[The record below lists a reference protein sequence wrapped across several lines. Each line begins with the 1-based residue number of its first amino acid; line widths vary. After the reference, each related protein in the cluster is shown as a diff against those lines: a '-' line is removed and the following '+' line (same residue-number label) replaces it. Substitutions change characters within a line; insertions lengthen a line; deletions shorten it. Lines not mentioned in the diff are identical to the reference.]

1 MFSSISTILDIII
14 FVLSGF
20 IVSSTVAAIIF
31 VVWTFGKM
39 NERTTTKELL
49 DKINSSPQKT
59 NTSSA
64 LNTTD
69 KNSELIKAAITIV
82 ESYGLSVSGPQNSR
96 NINITSLEDNI
107 DRTREI
113 NNSNQILPLP
123 ENSQE
128 KMLLQTGHVHM
139 KHGDF
144 QSAIKD
150 YTNAIIINPT
160 FAGAYNARGMAN
172 RKMKDFHGALQDYN
186 TALSLHNNF
195 AATYNNRGVI
205 YMEIRQIK
213 AALTDF
219 DKALN
224 IEPNNSYGY
233 CNRAVAYNYMRDF
246 NKSISESTIAVEIN
260 PHLPEAYVVRGI
272 AKVQMGALSAA
283 DLDFEVAESLGYKR
297 IDIEERLIAL
307 RKG

>member
-20 IVSSTVAAIIF
+20 IVSSTVAAIVF

-82 ESYGLSVSGPQNSR
+82 ESYGLSVSSPQNSR
-96 NINITSLEDNI
+96 NIHIPSLEDNI

-113 NNSNQILPLP
+113 NNSNQNLPIP

-172 RKMKDFHGALQDYN
+172 RKMKDFHSALQDYN

-205 YMEIRQIK
+205 YMEIRQIE

-219 DKALN
+219 DKALT
-224 IEPNNSYGY
+224 IEPNSYGY

-246 NKSISESTIAVEIN
+246 NKSISESTVAVELN
-260 PHLPEAYVVRGI
+260 PQLPEAYVVRGI
-272 AKVQMGALSAA
+272 AKVQMGALAAA

-297 IDIEERLIAL
+297 IDIEDRLIAL

>member
-1 MFSSISTILDIII
+1 MFSSISTILDVII

-20 IVSSTVAAIIF
+20 IVSSTVAAIVF
-31 VVWTFGKM
+31 VVWTFGKI
-39 NERTTTKELL
+39 NERTSTKELL
-49 DKINSSPQKT
+49 DKINSSSEKT

-69 KNSELIKAAITIV
+69 NNSELIKAAITIV
-82 ESYGLSVSGPQNSR
+82 QSYGLSVSGAQNSR
-96 NINITSLEDNI
+96 KSNITSLEDNL

-113 NNSNQILPLP
+113 NNPKQVLPVP
-123 ENSQE
+123 ENSEE
-128 KMLLQTGHVHM
+128 KMLLKTGHVHM

-172 RKMKDFHGALQDYN
+172 RKMKDFHSALQDYN

-205 YMEIRQIK
+205 YMEIRQIE

-219 DKALN
+219 DKALT
-224 IEPNNSYGY
+224 IEPNSYGY

-246 NKSISESTIAVEIN
+246 NKSISESTVAVELN
-260 PHLPEAYVVRGI
+260 PQLPEAYVVRGI
-272 AKVQMGALSAA
+272 AKVQMGALAAA

-297 IDIEERLIAL
+297 IDIEDRLIAL

>member
-1 MFSSISTILDIII
+1 MFSDISTILDVII
-14 FVLSGF
+14 FILSGF
-20 IVSSTVAAIIF
+20 IVASTVAAVVF

-39 NERTTTKELL
+39 NERSTTKDLL
-49 DKINSSPQKT
+49 DKINSSEEKT
-59 NTSSA
+59 NTSLA
-64 LNTTD
+64 LNTD
-69 KNSELIKAAITIV
+69 KNSELIKAAIMII
-82 ESYGLSVSGPQNSR
+82 ESYGLSVSGSKIPPFPNQSVSNSS
-96 NINITSLEDNI
+96 INQGPNDRSLINTS
-107 DRTREI
+107 
-113 NNSNQILPLP
+113 SVP

-128 KMLLQTGHVHM
+128 KMLLETGHVHM

-150 YTNAIIINPT
+150 YTNAIVINPT

-172 RKMKDFHGALQDYN
+172 RKMKDFHAALQDYN
-186 TALSLHNNF
+186 TALTLHNNL

-205 YMEIRQIK
+205 YMEIRQIE

-246 NKSISESTIAVEIN
+246 NKSISESTVAVEIN
-260 PHLPEAYVVRGI
+260 PQLPEAYVVRGI
-272 AKVQMGALSAA
+272 AKVQMGATSAA

-297 IDIEERLIAL
+297 VDIEERLFAL
-307 RKG
+307 KKV

>member
-1 MFSSISTILDIII
+1 MFSSISTILDVII

-20 IVSSTVAAIIF
+20 IVSSTVAAIVF
-31 VVWTFGKM
+31 VVWTFGKI
-39 NERTTTKELL
+39 NERTSTKELL
-49 DKINSSPQKT
+49 DKINSSSEKT
-59 NTSSA
+59 NTSTA

-69 KNSELIKAAITIV
+69 NNSELIKAAIAIV
-82 ESYGLSVSGPQNSR
+82 ESHGLSVSGPQNSR
-96 NINITSLEDNI
+96 NINITSLTDNL

-113 NNSNQILPLP
+113 NNLKQVLPIP

-128 KMLLQTGHVHM
+128 KMLMETGHVHM

-172 RKMKDFHGALQDYN
+172 RKMKDFHAALQDYN
-186 TALSLHNNF
+186 TALSLHNSF

-205 YMEIRQIK
+205 YMEIRQIE

-219 DKALN
+219 DKALK
-224 IEPNNSYGY
+224 IEPNSYGY

-246 NKSISESTIAVEIN
+246 NKSISESTVAVELN
-260 PHLPEAYVVRGI
+260 PQLPEAYVVRGI
-272 AKVQMGALSAA
+272 AKVQMGALAAA

-297 IDIEERLIAL
+297 IDIEDRLIAL

>member
-1 MFSSISTILDIII
+1 MFSSISTILDVII

-20 IVSSTVAAIIF
+20 IVSSTVAAIVF
-31 VVWTFGKM
+31 VVWTFGKI
-39 NERTTTKELL
+39 NERTSTKELL
-49 DKINSSPQKT
+49 DKINSSSEKT
-59 NTSSA
+59 NTSTA

-69 KNSELIKAAITIV
+69 NNSELIKAAIAIV
-82 ESYGLSVSGPQNSR
+82 ESHGLSVSGPQNSR
-96 NINITSLEDNI
+96 NINITSLADNL

-113 NNSNQILPLP
+113 NNPKQVLPIP

-128 KMLLQTGHVHM
+128 KMLMETGHVHM

-172 RKMKDFHGALQDYN
+172 RKMKDFHSALQDYN

-205 YMEIRQIK
+205 YMEIRQIE

-219 DKALN
+219 DKALT
-224 IEPNNSYGY
+224 IEPNSYGY

-246 NKSISESTIAVEIN
+246 NKSISESTVAVELN
-260 PHLPEAYVVRGI
+260 PQLPEAYVVRGI
-272 AKVQMGALSAA
+272 AKVQMGALAAA

-297 IDIEERLIAL
+297 IDIEDRLIAL

>member
-1 MFSSISTILDIII
+1 MFSSISTILDVII

-20 IVSSTVAAIIF
+20 IVSSTVAAIVF

-49 DKINSSPQKT
+49 DKINSSSEKT
-59 NTSSA
+59 NTSTA

-69 KNSELIKAAITIV
+69 NNSELIKAAITIV

-96 NINITSLEDNI
+96 NINISSLEDNL

-113 NNSNQILPLP
+113 NNPKQVLPVP
-123 ENSQE
+123 ENSEE
-128 KMLLQTGHVHM
+128 KMLLKTGHVHM

-172 RKMKDFHGALQDYN
+172 RKMKDFHAALQDYN

-205 YMEIRQIK
+205 YMEIRQIE

-224 IEPNNSYGY
+224 IEPNN
-233 CNRAVAYNYMRDF
+233 
-246 NKSISESTIAVEIN
+246 
-260 PHLPEAYVVRGI
+260 
-272 AKVQMGALSAA
+272 
-283 DLDFEVAESLGYKR
+283 
-297 IDIEERLIAL
+297 
-307 RKG
+307 

>member
-1 MFSSISTILDIII
+1 MFSSISTILDVII

-20 IVSSTVAAIIF
+20 IVSSTVAAIVF
-31 VVWTFGKM
+31 VVWTFGKI
-39 NERTTTKELL
+39 NERTSTKELL
-49 DKINSSPQKT
+49 DKINSSSEKT
-59 NTSSA
+59 NTSTA

-69 KNSELIKAAITIV
+69 NNSELIKAAIAIV
-82 ESYGLSVSGPQNSR
+82 ESHGLSVSGPQNSR
-96 NINITSLEDNI
+96 NINITSLADNLV
-107 DRTREI
+107 RTREI
-113 NNSNQILPLP
+113 NNPKQVLPIP

-128 KMLLQTGHVHM
+128 KMLLETGHVHM

-172 RKMKDFHGALQDYN
+172 RKMKDFHSALQDYN

-205 YMEIRQIK
+205 YMEIRQIE

-219 DKALN
+219 DKALT
-224 IEPNNSYGY
+224 IEPNSYGY

-246 NKSISESTIAVEIN
+246 NKSISESTVAVELN
-260 PHLPEAYVVRGI
+260 PQLPEAYVVRGI
-272 AKVQMGALSAA
+272 AKVQMGALAAA

-297 IDIEERLIAL
+297 IDIEDRLIAL

>member
-1 MFSSISTILDIII
+1 MFSSISTILDVII

-20 IVSSTVAAIIF
+20 IVSSTVAAIVF
-31 VVWTFGKM
+31 VVWTFGKI
-39 NERTTTKELL
+39 NERTSTKELL
-49 DKINSSPQKT
+49 DKINSSSEKT
-59 NTSSA
+59 NTSTA

-69 KNSELIKAAITIV
+69 NNSELIKAAIAIV
-82 ESYGLSVSGPQNSR
+82 ESHGLSVSGPQNSR
-96 NINITSLEDNI
+96 NINITSLADNL

-113 NNSNQILPLP
+113 NNPKQVLPIP

-128 KMLLQTGHVHM
+128 KMLLETGHVHM

-172 RKMKDFHGALQDYN
+172 RKMKDFHSALQDYN

-205 YMEIRQIK
+205 YMEIRQIE

-219 DKALN
+219 DKALT
-224 IEPNNSYGY
+224 IEPNSYGY

-246 NKSISESTIAVEIN
+246 NKSISESTVAVELN
-260 PHLPEAYVVRGI
+260 PQLPEAYVVRGI
-272 AKVQMGALSAA
+272 AKVQMGALAAA

-297 IDIEERLIAL
+297 IDIEDRLIAL

>member
-1 MFSSISTILDIII
+1 MFSSISTILDVII

-20 IVSSTVAAIIF
+20 IVSSTVAAIVF
-31 VVWTFGKM
+31 VVWTFGKI

-49 DKINSSPQKT
+49 DKINSSSEKT
-59 NTSSA
+59 NTSTA

-69 KNSELIKAAITIV
+69 NNSELIKAAITIV

-96 NINITSLEDNI
+96 NINITSLADNL

-113 NNSNQILPLP
+113 NNPKQVLPIP

-128 KMLLQTGHVHM
+128 KMLLETGHVHM

-172 RKMKDFHGALQDYN
+172 RKMKDFHSALQDYN

-205 YMEIRQIK
+205 YMEIRQIE

-219 DKALN
+219 DKALT
-224 IEPNNSYGY
+224 IEPNSYGY

-246 NKSISESTIAVEIN
+246 NKSISESTVAVELN
-260 PHLPEAYVVRGI
+260 PQLPEAYVVRGI
-272 AKVQMGALSAA
+272 AKVQMGALAAA

-297 IDIEERLIAL
+297 IDIEDRLIAL

>member
-1 MFSSISTILDIII
+1 MFSDISTILDVII
-14 FVLSGF
+14 FILSGF
-20 IVSSTVAAIIF
+20 IVASTVAAIVF

-39 NERTTTKELL
+39 NERSTTKDLL
-49 DKINSSPQKT
+49 DKINSSEQKT
-59 NTSSA
+59 NTSLA
-64 LNTTD
+64 LNTD
-69 KNSELIKAAITIV
+69 KNSELIKAAIMII
-82 ESYGLSVSGPQNSR
+82 ESYGLTVSGSQTQASLNQSDPKLATKRIPNSS
-96 NINITSLEDNI
+96 IP
-107 DRTREI
+107 
-113 NNSNQILPLP
+113 NSVAPVT

-128 KMLLQTGHVHM
+128 KMLVETGHVHM

-150 YTNAIIINPT
+150 YTNAIVINPT

-172 RKMKDFHGALQDYN
+172 RKMKDFHAALQDYN
-186 TALSLHNNF
+186 TALTLHNNL

-205 YMEIRQIK
+205 YMEIRQIE

-219 DKALN
+219 DKAIN

-246 NKSISESTIAVEIN
+246 NKSISESTVAVEIN
-260 PHLPEAYVVRGI
+260 PQLPEAYVVRGI
-272 AKVQMGALSAA
+272 AKVQMGATAAA

-297 IDIEERLIAL
+297 IDIEERLFAL
-307 RKG
+307 KKV

>member
-1 MFSSISTILDIII
+1 MFSSISTILDVII

-20 IVSSTVAAIIF
+20 IVSSTVAAIVF
-31 VVWTFGKM
+31 VVWTFGKI
-39 NERTTTKELL
+39 NERTSTKELL
-49 DKINSSPQKT
+49 DKINSSSEKT
-59 NTSSA
+59 NTSTA

-69 KNSELIKAAITIV
+69 NNSELIKAAITIV

-96 NINITSLEDNI
+96 NINISSLEDNL

-113 NNSNQILPLP
+113 NNPKQVLPIP

-128 KMLLQTGHVHM
+128 KMLLETGHVHM

-172 RKMKDFHGALQDYN
+172 RKMKDFHSALQDYN

-205 YMEIRQIK
+205 YMEIRQIE

-219 DKALN
+219 DKALT
-224 IEPNNSYGY
+224 IEPNSYGY

-246 NKSISESTIAVEIN
+246 NKSISESTVAVELN
-260 PHLPEAYVVRGI
+260 PQLPEAYVVRGI
-272 AKVQMGALSAA
+272 AKVQMGALAAA

-297 IDIEERLIAL
+297 IDIEDRLIAL

>member
-1 MFSSISTILDIII
+1 MFSDISTILDVII
-14 FVLSGF
+14 FILSGF
-20 IVSSTVAAIIF
+20 IVASTVAAIVF

-39 NERTTTKELL
+39 NERSTTKDLL
-49 DKINSSPQKT
+49 DKINSSEQKT
-59 NTSSA
+59 NTSLA
-64 LNTTD
+64 LNTD
-69 KNSELIKAAITIV
+69 KNSELIKAAIMII
-82 ESYGLSVSGPQNSR
+82 ESYGLTVSGGQTQASLNQSDPKLAIKRTPKSSIPNSVA
-96 NINITSLEDNI
+96 
-107 DRTREI
+107 
-113 NNSNQILPLP
+113 PVA

-128 KMLLQTGHVHM
+128 KMLVETGHVHM

-150 YTNAIIINPT
+150 YTNAIVINPT

-172 RKMKDFHGALQDYN
+172 RKMKDFHAALQDYN
-186 TALSLHNNF
+186 TALTLHNNL

-205 YMEIRQIK
+205 YMEIRQIE

-219 DKALN
+219 DKAIN

-246 NKSISESTIAVEIN
+246 NKSISESTVAVEIN
-260 PHLPEAYVVRGI
+260 PQLPEAYVVRGI
-272 AKVQMGALSAA
+272 AKVQMGATAAA

-297 IDIEERLIAL
+297 IDIEERIFAL
-307 RKG
+307 KKV

>member
-1 MFSSISTILDIII
+1 MFSSISTILDVII

-20 IVSSTVAAIIF
+20 IVSSTVAAIVF
-31 VVWTFGKM
+31 VVWTFGKI
-39 NERTTTKELL
+39 NERTSTKELL
-49 DKINSSPQKT
+49 DKINSSSEKT
-59 NTSSA
+59 NTSTA

-69 KNSELIKAAITIV
+69 NNSELIKAAIAIV
-82 ESYGLSVSGPQNSR
+82 ESHGLSVSGPQNSR
-96 NINITSLEDNI
+96 NINITSLADNL

-113 NNSNQILPLP
+113 NNPKQVLPIP

-128 KMLLQTGHVHM
+128 KMLLETGHVHM

-172 RKMKDFHGALQDYN
+172 RKMKDFHSALQDYN

-205 YMEIRQIK
+205 YMEIRQIE

-219 DKALN
+219 DKALK
-224 IEPNNSYGY
+224 IEPNSYGY

-246 NKSISESTIAVEIN
+246 NKSISESTVAVELN
-260 PHLPEAYVVRGI
+260 PQLPEAYVVRGI
-272 AKVQMGALSAA
+272 AKVQMGALAAA

-297 IDIEERLIAL
+297 IDIEDRLIAL

>member
-1 MFSSISTILDIII
+1 
-14 FVLSGF
+14 
-20 IVSSTVAAIIF
+20 
-31 VVWTFGKM
+31 
-39 NERTTTKELL
+39 TKELL
-49 DKINSSPQKT
+49 DKINSSSEKT
-59 NTSSA
+59 NTSTA

-69 KNSELIKAAITIV
+69 NNSELIKAAIAIV
-82 ESYGLSVSGPQNSR
+82 ESHGLSVSGPQNSR
-96 NINITSLEDNI
+96 NINITSLADNL

-113 NNSNQILPLP
+113 NNPKQVLPIP

-128 KMLLQTGHVHM
+128 KMLLETGHVHM

-172 RKMKDFHGALQDYN
+172 RKMKDFHSALQDYN

-205 YMEIRQIK
+205 YMEIRQIE

-219 DKALN
+219 DKALT
-224 IEPNNSYGY
+224 IEPNSYGY

-246 NKSISESTIAVEIN
+246 NKSISESTVAVELN
-260 PHLPEAYVVRGI
+260 PQLPEAYVVRGI
-272 AKVQMGALSAA
+272 AKVQMGALAAA

-297 IDIEERLIAL
+297 IDIEDRLIAL

>member
-1 MFSSISTILDIII
+1 MFSSISTILDVII

-20 IVSSTVAAIIF
+20 IVSSTVAAIVF
-31 VVWTFGKM
+31 VVWTFGKI
-39 NERTTTKELL
+39 NERASTKELL
-49 DKINSSPQKT
+49 DKINSSSEKT
-59 NTSSA
+59 NTSTA

-69 KNSELIKAAITIV
+69 NNSELIKAAIAIV
-82 ESYGLSVSGPQNSR
+82 ESHGLSVSGPQNSR
-96 NINITSLEDNI
+96 NINITSLADNL

-113 NNSNQILPLP
+113 NNPKQVLPIP

-128 KMLLQTGHVHM
+128 KMLLETGHVHM

-172 RKMKDFHGALQDYN
+172 RKMKDFHSALQDYN

-205 YMEIRQIK
+205 YMEIRQIE

-219 DKALN
+219 DKALT
-224 IEPNNSYGY
+224 IEPNSYGY

-246 NKSISESTIAVEIN
+246 NKSISESTVAVELN
-260 PHLPEAYVVRGI
+260 PQLPEAYVVRGI
-272 AKVQMGALSAA
+272 AKVQMGALAAA

-297 IDIEERLIAL
+297 IDIEDRLIAL

>member
-1 MFSSISTILDIII
+1 MFSSISTILDVII

-20 IVSSTVAAIIF
+20 IVSSTVAAIVF
-31 VVWTFGKM
+31 VVWTFGKI

-49 DKINSSPQKT
+49 DKINSSSEKT
-59 NTSSA
+59 NTSTA

-69 KNSELIKAAITIV
+69 NNSELIKAAIAIV
-82 ESYGLSVSGPQNSR
+82 ESHGLSVSGPQNSR
-96 NINITSLEDNI
+96 NINITSLADNL

-113 NNSNQILPLP
+113 NNPKQVLPIP

-128 KMLLQTGHVHM
+128 KMLMETGHVHM

-172 RKMKDFHGALQDYN
+172 RKMKDFHAALQDYN

-205 YMEIRQIK
+205 YMEIRQIE

-219 DKALN
+219 DKALT
-224 IEPNNSYGY
+224 IEPNSYGY

-246 NKSISESTIAVEIN
+246 NKSISESTVAVELN
-260 PHLPEAYVVRGI
+260 PQLPEAYVVRGI
-272 AKVQMGALSAA
+272 AKVQMGALAAA

-297 IDIEERLIAL
+297 IDIEDRLIAL

>member
-1 MFSSISTILDIII
+1 MFSSISTILDVII

-20 IVSSTVAAIIF
+20 IVSSTVAAIVF
-31 VVWTFGKM
+31 VVWTFGKI
-39 NERTTTKELL
+39 NERTSTKELL
-49 DKINSSPQKT
+49 DKINSSSEKT
-59 NTSSA
+59 NTSTA

-69 KNSELIKAAITIV
+69 NNSELIKAAIAIV
-82 ESYGLSVSGPQNSR
+82 ESHGLSVSGPQNSR
-96 NINITSLEDNI
+96 NINITSVADNL

-113 NNSNQILPLP
+113 NNPKQVLPIP

-128 KMLLQTGHVHM
+128 KMLLETGHVHM

-172 RKMKDFHGALQDYN
+172 RKMKDFHAALQDYN

-205 YMEIRQIK
+205 YMEIRQIE

-219 DKALN
+219 DKALT
-224 IEPNNSYGY
+224 IEPNSYGY

-246 NKSISESTIAVEIN
+246 NKSISESTVAVELN
-260 PHLPEAYVVRGI
+260 PQLPEAYVVRGI
-272 AKVQMGALSAA
+272 AKVQMGALAAA

-297 IDIEERLIAL
+297 IDIEDRLIAL

>member
-1 MFSSISTILDIII
+1 MFSDISTILDVII
-14 FVLSGF
+14 FILSGF
-20 IVSSTVAAIIF
+20 IVASTVAAIVF

-39 NERTTTKELL
+39 NERSTTKDLL
-49 DKINSSPQKT
+49 DKINSSEQKT
-59 NTSSA
+59 NTSLA
-64 LNTTD
+64 LNTD
-69 KNSELIKAAITIV
+69 KNSELIKAAIMII
-82 ESYGLSVSGPQNSR
+82 ESYGLTVSGGQTQASLNQSDPKLAIKRTPKSSIPNSVA
-96 NINITSLEDNI
+96 
-107 DRTREI
+107 
-113 NNSNQILPLP
+113 PVA

-128 KMLLQTGHVHM
+128 KMLVETGHVHM

-150 YTNAIIINPT
+150 YTNAIVINPT

-172 RKMKDFHGALQDYN
+172 RKMKDFHAALQDYN
-186 TALSLHNNF
+186 TALTLHNNL

-205 YMEIRQIK
+205 YMEIRQIE

-219 DKALN
+219 DKAIN

-246 NKSISESTIAVEIN
+246 NKSISESTVAVEIN
-260 PHLPEAYVVRGI
+260 PQLPEAYVVRGI
-272 AKVQMGALSAA
+272 AKVQMGATTAA

-297 IDIEERLIAL
+297 IDIEERIFAL
-307 RKG
+307 KKV

>member
-1 MFSSISTILDIII
+1 MFSSISTILDVII

-20 IVSSTVAAIIF
+20 IVSSTVAAIVF
-31 VVWTFGKM
+31 VVWTFGKI
-39 NERTTTKELL
+39 NERTSTKELL
-49 DKINSSPQKT
+49 DKINSSSEKT
-59 NTSSA
+59 NTSTA

-69 KNSELIKAAITIV
+69 NNSELIKAAIAIV
-82 ESYGLSVSGPQNSR
+82 ESHGLSVSGPQNSR
-96 NINITSLEDNI
+96 NINITSLADNL

-113 NNSNQILPLP
+113 NNPKQVLPIP

-128 KMLLQTGHVHM
+128 KMLMETGHVHM

-144 QSAIKD
+144 LSAIKD

-172 RKMKDFHGALQDYN
+172 RKMKDFHAALQDYN

-205 YMEIRQIK
+205 YMEIRQIE

-219 DKALN
+219 DKALT
-224 IEPNNSYGY
+224 IEPNSYGY

-246 NKSISESTIAVEIN
+246 NKSISESTVAVELN
-260 PHLPEAYVVRGI
+260 PQLPEAYVVRGI
-272 AKVQMGALSAA
+272 AKVQMGALAAA

-297 IDIEERLIAL
+297 IDIEDRLIAL

>member
-1 MFSSISTILDIII
+1 MFSSISTILDVII

-20 IVSSTVAAIIF
+20 IVSSTVAAIVF
-31 VVWTFGKM
+31 VVWTFGKI

-49 DKINSSPQKT
+49 DKINSSSEKT
-59 NTSSA
+59 NTSTA

-69 KNSELIKAAITIV
+69 NNSELIKAAIAIV
-82 ESYGLSVSGPQNSR
+82 ESHGLSVSGPQNSR
-96 NINITSLEDNI
+96 NINITSLADNL

-113 NNSNQILPLP
+113 NNPKQVLPIP

-128 KMLLQTGHVHM
+128 KMLMETGHVHM

-172 RKMKDFHGALQDYN
+172 RKMKDFHSALQDYN

-205 YMEIRQIK
+205 YMEIRQIE

-219 DKALN
+219 DKALT
-224 IEPNNSYGY
+224 IEPNSYGY

-246 NKSISESTIAVEIN
+246 NKSISESTVAVELN
-260 PHLPEAYVVRGI
+260 PQLPEAYVVRGI
-272 AKVQMGALSAA
+272 AKVQMGALAAA

-297 IDIEERLIAL
+297 IDIEDRLIAL

>member
-1 MFSSISTILDIII
+1 MFSSISTILDVII

-20 IVSSTVAAIIF
+20 IVSSTVAAIVF
-31 VVWTFGKM
+31 VVWTFGKI
-39 NERTTTKELL
+39 NERTSTKELL
-49 DKINSSPQKT
+49 DKINSSSEKT
-59 NTSSA
+59 NTSTA

-69 KNSELIKAAITIV
+69 NNSELIKAAITIV

-96 NINITSLEDNI
+96 NINITSLADNL

-113 NNSNQILPLP
+113 NNPKQVLPIP

-128 KMLLQTGHVHM
+128 KMLLETGHVHM

-172 RKMKDFHGALQDYN
+172 RKMKDFHSALQDYN

-205 YMEIRQIK
+205 YMEIRQIE

-219 DKALN
+219 DKALT
-224 IEPNNSYGY
+224 IEPNSYGY

-246 NKSISESTIAVEIN
+246 NKSISESTVAVELN
-260 PHLPEAYVVRGI
+260 PQLPEAYVVRGI
-272 AKVQMGALSAA
+272 AKVQMGALAAA

-297 IDIEERLIAL
+297 IDIEDRLIAL

>member
-1 MFSSISTILDIII
+1 MFSSISTILDVII

-20 IVSSTVAAIIF
+20 IVSSTVAAIVF
-31 VVWTFGKM
+31 VVWTFGKI
-39 NERTTTKELL
+39 NERTSTKELL
-49 DKINSSPQKT
+49 DKINSSSEKT
-59 NTSSA
+59 NTSTA

-69 KNSELIKAAITIV
+69 NNSELIKAAIAIV
-82 ESYGLSVSGPQNSR
+82 ESHGLSVSGPQNSR
-96 NINITSLEDNI
+96 NINITSLADNL

-113 NNSNQILPLP
+113 NNPKQVLPIP

-128 KMLLQTGHVHM
+128 KMLMETGHVHM

-172 RKMKDFHGALQDYN
+172 RKMKDFHSALQDYN
-186 TALSLHNNF
+186 TALSLHNSF

-205 YMEIRQIK
+205 YMEIRQIE

-219 DKALN
+219 DKALK
-224 IEPNNSYGY
+224 IEPNSYGY

-246 NKSISESTIAVEIN
+246 NKSISESTVAVELN
-260 PHLPEAYVVRGI
+260 PQLPEAYVVRGI
-272 AKVQMGALSAA
+272 AKVQMGALAAA

-297 IDIEERLIAL
+297 IDIEDRLIAL

>member
-1 MFSSISTILDIII
+1 MFSSISTILDVII

-20 IVSSTVAAIIF
+20 IVSSTVAAIVF
-31 VVWTFGKM
+31 VVWTFGKI
-39 NERTTTKELL
+39 NERTSTKELL
-49 DKINSSPQKT
+49 DKINSSSEKT
-59 NTSSA
+59 NTSTA

-69 KNSELIKAAITIV
+69 NNSELIKAAIAIV
-82 ESYGLSVSGPQNSR
+82 ESHGLSVSGPQNSR
-96 NINITSLEDNI
+96 NINITSLADNL

-113 NNSNQILPLP
+113 NNPKQVLPIP

-128 KMLLQTGHVHM
+128 KMLMETGHVHM

-172 RKMKDFHGALQDYN
+172 RKMKDFHAALQDYN
-186 TALSLHNNF
+186 TALSLHNSF

-205 YMEIRQIK
+205 YMEIRQIE

-219 DKALN
+219 DKALK
-224 IEPNNSYGY
+224 IEPNSYGY

-246 NKSISESTIAVEIN
+246 NKSISESTVAVELN
-260 PHLPEAYVVRGI
+260 PQLPEAYVVRGI
-272 AKVQMGALSAA
+272 AKVQMGALAAA

-297 IDIEERLIAL
+297 IDIEDRLIAL

>member
-1 MFSSISTILDIII
+1 MFSSISTILDVII

-20 IVSSTVAAIIF
+20 IVSSTVAAIVF
-31 VVWTFGKM
+31 VVWTFGKI
-39 NERTTTKELL
+39 NERTSTKELL
-49 DKINSSPQKT
+49 DKINSSSEKT
-59 NTSSA
+59 NTSTA

-69 KNSELIKAAITIV
+69 NNSELIKAAIAIV
-82 ESYGLSVSGPQNSR
+82 ESHGLSVSGPQNSR
-96 NINITSLEDNI
+96 NINITSLADNL

-113 NNSNQILPLP
+113 NNLKQVLPIP

-128 KMLLQTGHVHM
+128 KMLMETGHVHM

-172 RKMKDFHGALQDYN
+172 RKMKDFHAALQDYN
-186 TALSLHNNF
+186 TALSLHNSF

-205 YMEIRQIK
+205 YMEIRQIE

-219 DKALN
+219 DKALK
-224 IEPNNSYGY
+224 IEPNSYGY

-246 NKSISESTIAVEIN
+246 NKSISESTVAVELN
-260 PHLPEAYVVRGI
+260 PQLPEAYVVRGI
-272 AKVQMGALSAA
+272 AKVQMGALAAA

-297 IDIEERLIAL
+297 IDIEDRLIAL

>member
-1 MFSSISTILDIII
+1 MFSSISTILDVII

-20 IVSSTVAAIIF
+20 IVSSTVAAIVF
-31 VVWTFGKM
+31 VVWTFGKI
-39 NERTTTKELL
+39 NERTSTKELL
-49 DKINSSPQKT
+49 DKINSSSEKT
-59 NTSSA
+59 NTSTA

-69 KNSELIKAAITIV
+69 NNIELIKAAIAIV
-82 ESYGLSVSGPQNSR
+82 ESHGLSVSGPQNSR
-96 NINITSLEDNI
+96 NINITSLADNL

-113 NNSNQILPLP
+113 NNPKQVLPIP

-128 KMLLQTGHVHM
+128 KMLLETGHVHM

-172 RKMKDFHGALQDYN
+172 RKMKDFHSALQDYN

-205 YMEIRQIK
+205 YMEIRQIE

-219 DKALN
+219 DKALT
-224 IEPNNSYGY
+224 IEPNSYGY

-246 NKSISESTIAVEIN
+246 NKSISESTVAVELN
-260 PHLPEAYVVRGI
+260 PQLPEAYVVRGI
-272 AKVQMGALSAA
+272 AKVQMGALAAA

-297 IDIEERLIAL
+297 IDIEDRLIAL

>member
-1 MFSSISTILDIII
+1 MFSSISTILDVII

-20 IVSSTVAAIIF
+20 IVSSTVAAIVF
-31 VVWTFGKM
+31 VVWTFGKI
-39 NERTTTKELL
+39 NERTSTKELL
-49 DKINSSPQKT
+49 DKINSSSEKT
-59 NTSSA
+59 NTSTA

-69 KNSELIKAAITIV
+69 NNSELIKAAIAIV
-82 ESYGLSVSGPQNSR
+82 ESHGLSVSGPQNSR
-96 NINITSLEDNI
+96 NINITSLADNL

-113 NNSNQILPLP
+113 NNPKQVLPIP

-128 KMLLQTGHVHM
+128 KMLLETGHVHM

-172 RKMKDFHGALQDYN
+172 RKMKDFHAALQDYN

-205 YMEIRQIK
+205 YMEIRQIE

-219 DKALN
+219 DKALT
-224 IEPNNSYGY
+224 IEPNSYGY

-246 NKSISESTIAVEIN
+246 NKSISESTVAVELN
-260 PHLPEAYVVRGI
+260 PQLPEAYVVRGI
-272 AKVQMGALSAA
+272 AKVQMGALAAA

-297 IDIEERLIAL
+297 IDIEDRLIAL

>member
-1 MFSSISTILDIII
+1 MFSSISTILDVII

-20 IVSSTVAAIIF
+20 IVSSTVAAIVF
-31 VVWTFGKM
+31 VVWTFGKI
-39 NERTTTKELL
+39 NERTSTKELL
-49 DKINSSPQKT
+49 DKINSSSEKT
-59 NTSSA
+59 NTSTA

-69 KNSELIKAAITIV
+69 NNSELIKAAIAIV
-82 ESYGLSVSGPQNSR
+82 ESHGLSVSGPQNSR
-96 NINITSLEDNI
+96 NINITSLTDNL

-113 NNSNQILPLP
+113 NNPKQVLPIP

-128 KMLLQTGHVHM
+128 KMLMETGHVHM

-172 RKMKDFHGALQDYN
+172 RKMKDFHAALQDYN
-186 TALSLHNNF
+186 TALSLHNSF

-205 YMEIRQIK
+205 YMEIRQIE

-219 DKALN
+219 DKALK
-224 IEPNNSYGY
+224 IEPNSYGY

-246 NKSISESTIAVEIN
+246 NKSISESTVAVELN
-260 PHLPEAYVVRGI
+260 PQLPEAYVVRGI
-272 AKVQMGALSAA
+272 AKVQMGALAAA

-297 IDIEERLIAL
+297 IDIEDRLIAL

>member
-1 MFSSISTILDIII
+1 MFSSISTILDVII

-20 IVSSTVAAIIF
+20 IVSSTVAAIVF
-31 VVWTFGKM
+31 VVWTFGKI
-39 NERTTTKELL
+39 NERTSTKELL
-49 DKINSSPQKT
+49 DKINSSSEKT
-59 NTSSA
+59 NTSTA

-69 KNSELIKAAITIV
+69 NNSELIKAAIAIV
-82 ESYGLSVSGPQNSR
+82 ESHGLSVSGPQNSR
-96 NINITSLEDNI
+96 NINITSLADTL

-113 NNSNQILPLP
+113 NNPKQVLPIP

-128 KMLLQTGHVHM
+128 KMLLETGHVHM

-172 RKMKDFHGALQDYN
+172 RKMKDFHSALQDYN

-205 YMEIRQIK
+205 YMEIRQIE

-219 DKALN
+219 DKALT
-224 IEPNNSYGY
+224 IEPNSYGY

-246 NKSISESTIAVEIN
+246 NKSISESTVAVELN
-260 PHLPEAYVVRGI
+260 PQLPEAYVVRGI
-272 AKVQMGALSAA
+272 AKVQMGALAAA

-297 IDIEERLIAL
+297 IDIEDRLIAL

>member
-1 MFSSISTILDIII
+1 MFSSISTILDVII

-20 IVSSTVAAIIF
+20 IVSSTVAAIVF
-31 VVWTFGKM
+31 VVWTFGKI
-39 NERTTTKELL
+39 NERTSTKELL
-49 DKINSSPQKT
+49 DKINSSSEKT
-59 NTSSA
+59 NTSTA

-69 KNSELIKAAITIV
+69 NNSELIKAAIAIV
-82 ESYGLSVSGPQNSR
+82 ESHGLSVSGPQNSR
-96 NINITSLEDNI
+96 NINITSLADNL

-113 NNSNQILPLP
+113 NNPKQVLPTP
-123 ENSQE
+123 ENSHE
-128 KMLLQTGHVHM
+128 KMLMETGHVHM

-172 RKMKDFHGALQDYN
+172 RKMKDFHSALQDYN

-205 YMEIRQIK
+205 YMEIRQIE

-219 DKALN
+219 DKALK
-224 IEPNNSYGY
+224 IEPNSYGY
-233 CNRAVAYNYMRDF
+233 SKRAMANTYKPSF
-246 NKSISESTIAVEIN
+246 NKSISESTVAVELN
-260 PHLPEAYVVRGI
+260 PQLPEAYVVRGI
-272 AKVQMGALSAA
+272 AKVQMGALAAA

-297 IDIEERLIAL
+297 IDIEDRLIAL

>member
-1 MFSSISTILDIII
+1 MFSSISTILDVII

-20 IVSSTVAAIIF
+20 IVSSTVAAIVF
-31 VVWTFGKM
+31 VVWTFGKI

-49 DKINSSPQKT
+49 DKINSSSEKT
-59 NTSSA
+59 NTSTA

-69 KNSELIKAAITIV
+69 NNSELIKAAITIV

-96 NINITSLEDNI
+96 NINITSSADNL

-113 NNSNQILPLP
+113 NNPKQVLPIP

-128 KMLLQTGHVHM
+128 KMLLETGHVHM

-172 RKMKDFHGALQDYN
+172 RKMKDFHAALQDYN

-205 YMEIRQIK
+205 YMEIRQIE

-219 DKALN
+219 DKALT
-224 IEPNNSYGY
+224 IEPNSYGY

-246 NKSISESTIAVEIN
+246 NKSISESTVAVEIN
-260 PHLPEAYVVRGI
+260 PQLPEAYVVRGI
-272 AKVQMGALSAA
+272 AKVQMGAPAAA

-297 IDIEERLIAL
+297 LDIEDRLIAL

>member
-1 MFSSISTILDIII
+1 MFSDISTILDVII
-14 FVLSGF
+14 FILSGF
-20 IVSSTVAAIIF
+20 IVASTVAAIVF

-39 NERTTTKELL
+39 NERSTTKDLL
-49 DKINSSPQKT
+49 DKINSSEQKT
-59 NTSSA
+59 NTSLA
-64 LNTTD
+64 LNTD
-69 KNSELIKAAITIV
+69 KNSELIKAAIMII
-82 ESYGLSVSGPQNSR
+82 ESYGLSVSGSQNLSLPHQPVSKISINRGIDNR
-96 NINITSLEDNI
+96 NP
-107 DRTREI
+107 
-113 NNSNQILPLP
+113 NQMSTVP

-128 KMLLQTGHVHM
+128 KMLLETGHVHM

-150 YTNAIIINPT
+150 YTNAIVINPT

-172 RKMKDFHGALQDYN
+172 RKMKDFHAALQDYN
-186 TALSLHNNF
+186 TALTLHNNL

-205 YMEIRQIK
+205 YMEIRQIE
-213 AALTDF
+213 APLTDF

-246 NKSISESTIAVEIN
+246 NKSISESTVAVEIN
-260 PHLPEAYVVRGI
+260 PQLPEAYVVRGI
-272 AKVQMGALSAA
+272 AKVQMGANSAA

-297 IDIEERLIAL
+297 IDIEERLFAL
-307 RKG
+307 KKV

>member
-1 MFSSISTILDIII
+1 MFSSISTILDVII

-20 IVSSTVAAIIF
+20 IVSSTVAAIVF
-31 VVWTFGKM
+31 VVWTFGKI
-39 NERTTTKELL
+39 NERASTKELL
-49 DKINSSPQKT
+49 DKINSSSEKT
-59 NTSSA
+59 NTSTA

-69 KNSELIKAAITIV
+69 NNSELIKAAIAIV
-82 ESYGLSVSGPQNSR
+82 ESHGLSVSGPQNSR
-96 NINITSLEDNI
+96 NINITSLADNL

-113 NNSNQILPLP
+113 NNPKQVLPIP

-128 KMLLQTGHVHM
+128 KMLMETGHVHM

-172 RKMKDFHGALQDYN
+172 RKMKDFHAALQDYN
-186 TALSLHNNF
+186 TALSLHNSF

-205 YMEIRQIK
+205 YMEIRQIE

-219 DKALN
+219 DKALK
-224 IEPNNSYGY
+224 IEPNSYGY

-246 NKSISESTIAVEIN
+246 NKSISESTVAVELN
-260 PHLPEAYVVRGI
+260 PQLPEAYVVRGI
-272 AKVQMGALSAA
+272 AKVQMGALAAA

-297 IDIEERLIAL
+297 IDIEDRLIAL

>member
-1 MFSSISTILDIII
+1 MFSSISTILDVII

-20 IVSSTVAAIIF
+20 IVSSTVAAIVF
-31 VVWTFGKM
+31 VVWTFGKI

-49 DKINSSPQKT
+49 DKINSSSEKT
-59 NTSSA
+59 NTSTA

-69 KNSELIKAAITIV
+69 NNSELIKAAIAIV
-82 ESYGLSVSGPQNSR
+82 ESHGLSVSGPQNSR
-96 NINITSLEDNI
+96 NINITSLADNL

-113 NNSNQILPLP
+113 NNPKQVLPIP

-128 KMLLQTGHVHM
+128 KMLLETGHVHM

-172 RKMKDFHGALQDYN
+172 RKMKDFHSALQDYN

-205 YMEIRQIK
+205 YMEIRQIE

-219 DKALN
+219 DKALT
-224 IEPNNSYGY
+224 IEPNSYGY

-246 NKSISESTIAVEIN
+246 NKSISESTVAVELN
-260 PHLPEAYVVRGI
+260 PQLPEAYVVRGI
-272 AKVQMGALSAA
+272 AKVQMGALAAA

-297 IDIEERLIAL
+297 IDIEDRLIAL

>member
-1 MFSSISTILDIII
+1 MFSSISTILDVII

-20 IVSSTVAAIIF
+20 IVSSTVAAIVF
-31 VVWTFGKM
+31 VVWTFGKI
-39 NERTTTKELL
+39 NERTSTKELL
-49 DKINSSPQKT
+49 DKINSSSEKT
-59 NTSSA
+59 NTSTA

-69 KNSELIKAAITIV
+69 NNSELIKAAIAIV
-82 ESYGLSVSGPQNSR
+82 ESHGLSVSGPQNSR
-96 NINITSLEDNI
+96 NINITSLADNL

-113 NNSNQILPLP
+113 NNPKQVLPIP

-144 QSAIKD
+144 QSAVKD

-172 RKMKDFHGALQDYN
+172 RKMKDFHAALQDYN

-205 YMEIRQIK
+205 YMEIRQIE

-219 DKALN
+219 DKALT
-224 IEPNNSYGY
+224 IEPNSYGY

-246 NKSISESTIAVEIN
+246 NKSISESTVAVELN
-260 PHLPEAYVVRGI
+260 PQLPEAYVVRGI
-272 AKVQMGALSAA
+272 AKVQMGALAAA

-297 IDIEERLIAL
+297 IDIEDRLIAL

>member
-1 MFSSISTILDIII
+1 MFSSISTILDVII

-20 IVSSTVAAIIF
+20 IVSSTVAAIVF
-31 VVWTFGKM
+31 VVWTFGKI
-39 NERTTTKELL
+39 NERTSTKELL
-49 DKINSSPQKT
+49 DKINSSSEKT
-59 NTSSA
+59 NTSTA

-69 KNSELIKAAITIV
+69 NNSELIKAAIAIV
-82 ESYGLSVSGPQNSR
+82 ESHGLSVSGPQNSR
-96 NINITSLEDNI
+96 NINITSLADNL

-113 NNSNQILPLP
+113 NNPKQVLPIP

-128 KMLLQTGHVHM
+128 KMLLETGHVHM

-172 RKMKDFHGALQDYN
+172 RKMKDFHSALQDYN

-205 YMEIRQIK
+205 YMEIRQIE

-219 DKALN
+219 DKALT
-224 IEPNNSYGY
+224 IEPNSYGY

-246 NKSISESTIAVEIN
+246 NKSISESTVAVELN
-260 PHLPEAYVVRGI
+260 PQLPEAYVVRGI
-272 AKVQMGALSAA
+272 AKVQMGALAAA

-297 IDIEERLIAL
+297 IDIEDRLVAL